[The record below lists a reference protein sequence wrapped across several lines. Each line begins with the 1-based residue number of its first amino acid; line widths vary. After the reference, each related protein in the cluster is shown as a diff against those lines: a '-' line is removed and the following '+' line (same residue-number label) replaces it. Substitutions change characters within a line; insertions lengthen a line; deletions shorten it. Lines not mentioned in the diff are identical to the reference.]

1 MEEGVLRVEV
11 LADAVAHGGI
21 LDGLSFLE
29 VALLLLLI
37 PVDES
42 AHSGEHPRTLLRGL
56 EGDGQRGQIALGLG
70 TKRVEG
76 GKALAIHQVG
86 IATGYVRRD
95 DSETMVL
102 GEVDDGV
109 VVRLIVRPQAC
120 LVAVA
125 LGADGLGEVLIEDQ
139 LDIRLEHLK
148 PEGEVLPLT
157 LLQGLEDTE
166 LHPVADGVVVQLP
179 EEDDIGTS
187 GACDELVEGDG
198 TPDGVHETVGDGL
211 SSLLG

>member
-1 MEEGVLRVEV
+1 
-11 LADAVAHGGI
+11 
-21 LDGLSFLE
+21 
-29 VALLLLLI
+29 
-37 PVDES
+37 
-42 AHSGEHPRTLLRGL
+42 
-56 EGDGQRGQIALGLG
+56 
-70 TKRVEG
+70 
-76 GKALAIHQVG
+76 
-86 IATGYVRRD
+86 
-95 DSETMVL
+95 MVL

-166 LHPVADGVVVQLP
+166 LHPVADGIVVQLP
-179 EEDDIGTS
+179 EEDYIGTS
-187 GACDELVEGDG
+187 GACDELVEGG
-198 TPDGVHETVGDGL
+198 GSPDGVYEAVGDGL
-211 SSLLG
+211 GGLLR